1 MLRLGV
7 VNLLLEL
14 TDVYWL
20 DMMVL
25 SITLASEVK
34 EVSKA
39 LSGDRCLSY
48 RRILHI
54 ILQSA
59 FKHLV

>member
-25 SITLASEVK
+25 SITLAFEVE
-34 EVSKA
+34 EVSQA
-39 LSGDRCLSY
+39 LSGDRRLSY
-48 RRILHI
+48 WRILHV